1 MSSTT
6 PSHASS
12 SHESF
17 DAVVVG
23 AGFAGLRM
31 LHELRQLGLT
41 VKVIESGSEVG
52 GTWYWNRYPGA
63 RTDTE
68 AWAYAFSFS
77 KELQEEWDWTE
88 RFPPQ
93 RETHAYLRY
102 VADRFDM
109 RRDIQFNTRAT
120 SAVFD
125 ESSDTWSVTT
135 DQGNTYT
142 CRYFI
147 PALGV
152 LSTAWKPDFPG
163 LDDFD
168 GEWHLTGRWP
178 DEDVDFAGKRV
189 AVIGTGATAVQLIPI
204 LAHTAKQVQVFQ
216 RTPNYVLPA
225 RNYTISDDERRAFRA
240 DYDEI
245 WRKSREHFF
254 AFPWEPAGRT
264 ADDVTPEEH
273 QKILE
278 QGWERG
284 GFRFI
289 FETFDDIFT
298 NEKSNEIA
306 SEFVRNKIRAIVNDP
321 DTAERLCPKNYPLAG
336 KRPPLGHFYYE
347 AFNQDNVALIDVSN
361 DPISEIT
368 RKGVRAGDV
377 EYEAD
382 IIVFATG
389 FDAVTGSYGGLDI
402 RGRDGVS
409 IEDKWAAGPRT
420 QLGIGVDGFPNM
432 FMISGPQ
439 TPFANL
445 PVVIDGIVDWIGRAI
460 SHLQENQLIRME
472 AEPDAVEHWRQHME
486 DLVNATVVTNGP
498 RSWFL
503 GGNIPGKPQVVLFYF
518 GGAGAYR
525 KECNEAAE
533 KGFEGFTLTSR

>member
-1 MSSTT
+1 MSSDTANAT
-6 PSHASS
+6 KN
-12 SHESF
+12 F
-17 DAVVVG
+17 DAVVIG

-31 LHELRQLGLT
+31 RYELRRLGLT
-41 VKVIESGSEVG
+41 AKVIESGSEVG

-68 AWAYAFSFS
+68 AWADAFSFS
-77 KELQEEWDWTE
+77 KELQDEWDWSE
-88 RFPPQ
+88 RFPAQP
-93 RETHAYLRY
+93 ETHAYLRH

-109 RRDIQFNTRAT
+109 RRDIQFETRVVA
-120 SAVFD
+120 AEFD
-125 ESSDTWSVTT
+125 EPSVTWSVST
-135 DQGNTYT
+135 DRGETYT
-142 CRYFI
+142 CRYFV

-152 LSTAWKPDFPG
+152 LSSVYQPDFPG
-163 LDDFD
+163 LDDFA
-168 GEWHLTGRWP
+168 GNWYLTGRWP
-178 DEDVDFAGKRV
+178 AEEVDFAGKRV
-189 AVIGTGATAVQLIPI
+189 AVVGTGATAVQLIPI
-204 LAHTAKQVQVFQ
+204 VAHTAEEVLVFQ

-225 RNYTISDDERRAFRA
+225 RNYTITEDERRAFRA

-254 AFPWEPAGRT
+254 AFPWSPAGRT
-264 ADDVTPEEH
+264 VNDVTPREH

-298 NEKSNEIA
+298 DEKSNEIA
-306 SEFVRNKIRAIVNDP
+306 SEFIRNKIRAIVDDP
-321 DTAERLCPKNYPLAG
+321 DTAELLCPKDYPLAG

-347 AFNQDNVALIDVSN
+347 AFNQDNVSLIDVS
-361 DPISEIT
+361 DTPISEVT
-368 RKGVRAGDV
+368 RTGVRVGGADHQ
-377 EYEAD
+377 AD

-389 FDAVTGSYGGLDI
+389 FDAVTGSYGGIDI

-409 IEDKWAAGPRT
+409 LDEKWAAGPRT

-445 PVVIDGIVDWIGRAI
+445 PVVIDGIVDWVGRAI
-460 SHLQENQLIRME
+460 THLEENRLTSIE
-472 AEPDAVEHWRQHME
+472 ARPEAVEQWRRHME
-486 DLVNATVVTNGP
+486 DLVNATVVTKGP

-503 GGNIPGKPQVVLFYF
+503 GDNIPGKPRVVLFYF

-525 KECNEAAE
+525 AECDEVVE
-533 KGFEGFTLTSR
+533 RGFEGFAIA

>member
-1 MSSTT
+1 
-6 PSHASS
+6 
-12 SHESF
+12 
-17 DAVVVG
+17 
-23 AGFAGLRM
+23 
-31 LHELRQLGLT
+31 
-41 VKVIESGSEVG
+41 
-52 GTWYWNRYPGA
+52 
-63 RTDTE
+63 
-68 AWAYAFSFS
+68 
-77 KELQEEWDWTE
+77 
-88 RFPPQ
+88 
-93 RETHAYLRY
+93 
-102 VADRFDM
+102 M

-533 KGFEGFTLTSR
+533 KGFEGFALTSR